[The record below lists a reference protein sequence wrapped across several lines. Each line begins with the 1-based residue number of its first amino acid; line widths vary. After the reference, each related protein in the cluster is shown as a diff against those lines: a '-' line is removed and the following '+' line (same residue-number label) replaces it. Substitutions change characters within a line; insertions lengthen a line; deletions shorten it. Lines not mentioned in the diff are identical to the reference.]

1 MIKAN
6 MQMAAV
12 LLSSTLAL
20 PLKAETL
27 NYHFDSPEEI
37 RQFNPQC
44 KDPSALLETAKPA
57 AGAGALKV
65 PTSFS
70 ASFPKGCMTAEL

>member
-1 MIKAN
+1 MTTN
-6 MQMAAV
+6 PH
-12 LLSSTLAL
+12 LLSIILLASTLAL
-20 PLKAETL
+20 PLKAETVS
-27 NYHFDSPEEI
+27 YHFDSPEEI

-70 ASFPKGCMTAEL
+70 ARFPKGCMTAEL